1 MYRIKVY
8 TRPKQIRNNNI
19 TLTKI
24 CWLSIKIVLLSIKI
38 VLSLDEGIAKDWQK
52 LANNKFGGAK
62 LTAILGNFS
71 QSHCFLNSSEYVIIG
86 NKIKNVTNA
95 KNHII
100 WKNSRGN
107 ILESKRPVNVE
118 AVEIPTVGT
127 NQLPYIE
134 SRCQLCFFNTYT
146 KNIYIKKNWIKTPI
160 HINIAPI
167 ICNGGFLPTPYCQPA
182 KKPPIHIIVMLYVGK
197 NDELNVFFASKNKT
211 LGCKMCLKVI
221 NNIIIVETEIN
232 GIEIHHAL

>member
-8 TRPKQIRNNNI
+8 TRPKEIRNNNI

-24 CWLSIKIVLLSIKI
+24 CWLSIKIVLF
-38 VLSLDEGIAKDWQK
+38 VNEGIAKDWQK

-71 QSHCFLNSSEYVIIG
+71 QSHCFLNSNEYVIIG
-86 NKIKNVTNA
+86 NKITNVTNA

-100 WKNSRGN
+100 WKNSSGN
-107 ILESKRPVNVE
+107 MFELKRPVNVE

-167 ICNGGFLPTPYCQPA
+167 ICNGGVLPISYCQPA

-221 NNIIIVETEIN
+221 NNIIIVEIEIN
-232 GIEIHHAL
+232 GIEIHHAW